1 MKHIHRTILFAL
13 VPAACLSAVQAHAQ
27 SAQSAQSTYSDY
39 PNKPVTIVV
48 PTEGTG
54 IGEDVRVFIQSIERT
69 YPGTSYLIERR
80 AGAASTIGT
89 AFVAKSRPDGY
100 TLLAPNTAFTIAP
113 AVYSDLTY
121 DVTRDFSPISL
132 LMQKAYLLV
141 VHNSLPFRNV
151 KEYLSYTRFN
161 PDELNFA
168 TSGAGSSTHLPGA
181 LLHHMTKTKVT
192 FIHYKKSSERVSD
205 TLGGRTG
212 ALVGT
217 YATLVT
223 HFKSGRLRPLGV
235 TTTKRISS
243 APDLPTIAETV
254 PGFEYSSWTGMLAPA
269 KTAPELVTKMNR
281 IWTESL
287 KDPMVAKKLE
297 ADGTIIVAS
306 SPQDF
311 QKFINADSAKWKS
324 LIKATGIKVGDD

>member
-1 MKHIHRTILFAL
+1 MTLPRTTLTRGQDAPL
-13 VPAACLSAVQAHAQ
+13 SYRSSAAPHSTLSQPGAQ
-27 SAQSAQSTYSDY
+27 CFFGA
-39 PNKPVTIVV
+39 IC
-48 PTEGTG
+48 GTG
-54 IGEDVRVFIQSIERT
+54 PI
-69 YPGTSYLIERR
+69 TS
-80 AGAASTIGT
+80 
-89 AFVAKSRPDGY
+89 
-100 TLLAPNTAFTIAP
+100 
-113 AVYSDLTY
+113 LTY

-235 TTTKRISS
+235 TTTRRISS

-269 KTAPELVTKMNR
+269 KTPPELVTKMNR
-281 IWTESL
+281 IWTDSL